1 MNKPYLKS
9 MDIYGF
15 KSFANQTHI
24 DFSPK
29 ISVILGVHETGKT
42 NILDAIR
49 WCLFDDSNLEPW
61 WIIIFNKK
69 NGDSDINFVEVQL
82 TFGLEKNDSSD
93 TILKRRIEFGNG
105 SSIKN
110 ECFINNEVIAEAS
123 FSENLFAR
131 GFLKQEVELGR
142 MFYGKMNDTKYSDV
156 LDISISRFLP
166 TPLCLIDDSLS
177 PTDEPLKQIITSMI
191 KGLSETSQCIV
202 VSQAK
207 QIAME
212 SDRLISVTMLGD
224 SSKVIEI
231 AADK

>member
-105 SSIKN
+105 SLIKN
-110 ECFINNEVIAEAS
+110 EYFINNEVIAEAS
-123 FSENLFAR
+123 FSEQPRRYFVR
-131 GFLKQEVELGR
+131 
-142 MFYGKMNDTKYSDV
+142 
-156 LDISISRFLP
+156 
-166 TPLCLIDDSLS
+166 
-177 PTDEPLKQIITSMI
+177 
-191 KGLSETSQCIV
+191 
-202 VSQAK
+202 AK
-207 QIAME
+207 SAMQRN
-212 SDRLISVTMLGD
+212 SFRNQTRRIF
-224 SSKVIEI
+224 SSNRQV
-231 AADK
+231 